1 MEENLFSL
9 QQFKISQETEKS
21 IQHVKNRKVEMY
33 APDFKKFEVFCEQHL
48 LPLILISL
56 SSIYMNPSPSSRY
69 AYPHLTVDW
78 LA

>member
-33 APDFKKFEVFCEQHL
+33 APDFKQFEIFL
-48 LPLILISL
+48 
-56 SSIYMNPSPSSRY
+56 
-69 AYPHLTVDW
+69 
-78 LA
+78 